1 MHRSTKCDSLVAVL
15 DFDEDPSLYAKVVE
29 VAPVQCFLL
38 EKMSKY
44 AVVPIADVQGLHTP
58 HIIWFCQISF
68 GLHPFWFE
76 GELKLPGGPPL
87 SLAQN
92 AQKLGE
98 MEGNEMKFWA
108 IGQGKTNPWRT
119 VTWKTLFFLT
129 KKGIFL
135 HFATCT
141 QLWLITFIFSFPVR
155 PRWPQVKIE
164 SPPPQVIGA
173 VGPKQ
178 GLELPKILGWI
189 FR

>member
-1 MHRSTKCDSLVAVL
+1 MWFISCCAWFWWGPFFVRKSCWSGTCTMLPLGK
-15 DFDEDPSLYAKVVE
+15 
-29 VAPVQCFLL
+29 
-38 EKMSKY
+38 
-44 AVVPIADVQGLHTP
+44 DVQVCSGPNRRCPGIAHPTHNLILP
-58 HIIWFCQISF
+58 NIIWFTSILVWRWVKTAWWSPAFF
-68 GLHPFWFE
+68 GTKCSKAGGNGGEWNEILSNWAGEKPIPGEQLHE
-76 GELKLPGGPPL
+76 
-87 SLAQN
+87 
-92 AQKLGE
+92 
-98 MEGNEMKFWA
+98 
-108 IGQGKTNPWRT
+108 RHY
-119 VTWKTLFFLT
+119 FFLT